1 MMVKIVTK
9 SPPPKIAEIGQ
20 NSTIIFNKGYPAP
33 PGRVKRFT
41 GHPGK
46 PDLET
51 RDIKGF
57 QKMAFL
63 TRKRGFK
70 GVLRGCKGVFKKI
83 SKFCQFNSFS
93 QTPFF
98 RLEVIE

>member
-1 MMVKIVTK
+1 MVKIVIK
-9 SPPPKIAEIGQ
+9 SPPPKITRMVQ
-20 NSTIIFNKGYPAP
+20 NSTIIFNEGYPTP
-33 PGRVKRFT
+33 HGRVKRFT

-46 PDLET
+46 PSLET
-51 RDIKGF
+51 LDIKGF

-83 SKFCQFNSFS
+83 LNFCQFNGFS

>member
-1 MMVKIVTK
+1 MMVKIVIK
-9 SPPPKIAEIGQ
+9 SPPPKITRMVQ
-20 NSTIIFNKGYPAP
+20 NSTIIFNEGYPTP
-33 PGRVKRFT
+33 HGRVKRFT

-46 PDLET
+46 PSLET
-51 RDIKGF
+51 LDIKG
-57 QKMAFL
+57 
-63 TRKRGFK
+63 RKRGFK

-83 SKFCQFNSFS
+83 LNFCQFNGFS